1 MTRTSDDGSVA
12 GTCGT
17 ANPVSDNPVAD
28 STVAGSSI
36 SDRPATSATWLVR
49 HKLLAAWLVVAVVAL
64 GALVVAVTANPPPA
78 TEAARAAELKEN
90 TLCPVCDGQNVLES
104 NAPVAAAIRRQI
116 DELVEQDRSD
126 EEIRTF
132 LARQYG
138 DDVNALPPGT
148 GWGSLVWVL
157 PVAGLLAAA
166 AGLVLLFRNWSPDR
180 SPDRLQHG
188 DAASPT
194 RRRGTRFNRRYN
206 KPSNNKP
213 GFTRRS
219 RGAITLVLI
228 AVGAITIGV
237 VVARTAGLAIP
248 GQTITGEIDR
258 SARSLLFDAQ
268 NLYAQ
273 GEDEQA
279 RELINEIFATTD
291 DLPEAFILSA
301 RLYERE
307 GEVLSALVE
316 LDRVLNADPDQ
327 VDALTLR
334 GWLLVR
340 IPDEELIA
348 EGIGSLDAALA
359 QTPDQFDPW
368 VFRGYVA
375 RVIEGDLPLA
385 VELYEQALLRNPP
398 PAMTEQLSGLISEMR
413 AEIKAQA
420 AQ

>member
-1 MTRTSDDGSVA
+1 MKRTSSDGSV
-12 GTCGT
+12 
-17 ANPVSDNPVAD
+17 
-28 STVAGSSI
+28 
-36 SDRPATSATWLVR
+36 SDRPTTSANWLVR
-49 HKLLAAWLVVAVVAL
+49 HKLLAAWLVVIAVAL
-64 GALVVAVTANPPPA
+64 GSLVVAVTATDPPA
-78 TEAARAAELKEN
+78 TEAARAAELKED

-116 DELVEQDRSD
+116 DDLVDQNRSD

-157 PVAGLLAAA
+157 PVAGLLTAT
-166 AGLVLLFRNWSPDR
+166 AGLVVLFRNWSPGR
-180 SPDRLQHG
+180 SADHR
-188 DAASPT
+188 ANSPT
-194 RRRGTRFNRRYN
+194 RRTDARFT
-206 KPSNNKP
+206 K
-213 GFTRRS
+213 RS
-219 RGAITLVLI
+219 RGALTLVLI
-228 AVGAITIGV
+228 AVGAVAIGV
-237 VVARTAGLAIP
+237 VVARAAGLASP

-279 RELINEIFATTD
+279 RELVNEIFTTTT

-316 LDRVLNADPDQ
+316 LDRVLDADPGQ

-340 IPDEELIA
+340 IPDEQLIA
-348 EGIGSLDAALA
+348 EGISSLDAAIA
-359 QTPDQFDPW
+359 QVPDQFDPW

-375 RVIEGDLPLA
+375 RVIEDDLPLA
-385 VELYEQALLRNPP
+385 IELYEAALLRNTP
-398 PAMTEQLSGLISEMR
+398 PAMTEQLGGLISEMR
-413 AEIKAQA
+413 AEIEAQA